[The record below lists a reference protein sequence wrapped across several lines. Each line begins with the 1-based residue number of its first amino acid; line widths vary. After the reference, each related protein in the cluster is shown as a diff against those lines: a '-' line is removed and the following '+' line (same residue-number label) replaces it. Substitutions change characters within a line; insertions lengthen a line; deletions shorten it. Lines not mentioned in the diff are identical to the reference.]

1 MSLSMYRPLR
11 LSEMMDRMFDDSM
24 MGPRSMG
31 GFGIPMDVYV
41 TDEDYIIHAVMPG
54 LKPED
59 LNVEVNDNTVIIQ
72 GEVVPPAKDVEKSNW
87 LLQEIRYGK
96 FSRSLSVGSEIDGSK
111 AEAHVENGLLTL
123 RIPKAEAAKPKVIKV
138 KAK

>member
-1 MSLSMYRPLR
+1 MSLSLYRPLR
-11 LSEMMDRMFDDSM
+11 LSELMDRMFDDSM

-31 GFGIPMDVYV
+31 GFGVPMDVYV
-41 TDEDYIIHAVMPG
+41 TDEDYIIKAVVPG

-59 LNVEVNDNTVIIQ
+59 LNVEVNDNTVTIQ
-72 GEVVPPAKDVEKSNW
+72 GEVVPPAKEGEKSNW
-87 LLQEIRYGK
+87 LLQEIRYGQ

-111 AEAHVENGLLTL
+111 AEAHVENGVLTL

>member
-1 MSLSMYRPLR
+1 MSLSLYRPLR

-41 TDEDYIIHAVMPG
+41 TDEDYIIHAVVPG

-59 LNVEVNDNTVIIQ
+59 LNVEVNDNTVTIQ
-72 GEVVPPAKDVEKSNW
+72 GEVVPPVKEGEKSNW

-96 FSRSLSVGSEIDGSK
+96 FSRRLSVGSEIDGSK
-111 AEAHVENGLLTL
+111 AEAHVENGVLTL

>member
-1 MSLSMYRPLR
+1 MSLSLYRPLR
-11 LSEMMDRMFDDSM
+11 LSEMMDRMFDDSLL
-24 MGPRSMG
+24 GPRSVG
-31 GFGIPMDVYV
+31 GFGIPTDVYV
-41 TDEDYIIHAVMPG
+41 TDEDYVIQAMVPG

-59 LNVEVNDNTVIIQ
+59 LNVQVNDNTVTIE
-72 GEVVPPAKDVEKSNW
+72 GEILPPAKPNEKSNC

-96 FSRSLSVGSEIDGSK
+96 FSRSLSVGGEIDGAK

-123 RIPKAEAAKPKVIKV
+123 RLPKAEAAKPKIVKV

>member
-1 MSLSMYRPLR
+1 MSLSLYRPLR

-41 TDEDYIIHAVMPG
+41 TDENYIIHAVMPG

-59 LNVEVNDNTVIIQ
+59 LNVEVNDNTVTIQ
-72 GEVVPPAKDVEKSNW
+72 GEVVPPAKEGEKSNW

-111 AEAHVENGLLTL
+111 AEAHVENGVLTL